1 VSLAGHDPERTRTAV
16 FDFCHF
22 AKGNHLVS
30 STAIAQRGY
39 SDAETSSARD
49 TEESGAMS
57 VFVRALA
64 FVLLSAVAVNAQSK
78 RDIHGFSTGMA
89 ISQVTEQAKGGRCTR
104 AYLCRIEGGDLELEF
119 QSYASP
125 KLVDRILFIFKSG
138 AESDEMVSNV
148 SKQFGGEPE
157 KIESKLF
164 GESIQKRRGGSS
176 SVVAKWDLGDELH
189 LRLGLSRGEPN
200 EYALELTNH
209 KLRSLDK
216 EAKIAADEAAKAEKK
231 ARLRATNPKP
241 KF

>member
-1 VSLAGHDPERTRTAV
+1 
-16 FDFCHF
+16 
-22 AKGNHLVS
+22 
-30 STAIAQRGY
+30 
-39 SDAETSSARD
+39 
-49 TEESGAMS
+49 MS
-57 VFVRALA
+57 IFVRALA
-64 FVLLSAVAVNAQSK
+64 FVLLSAVAVNAESK

-89 ISQVTEQAKGGRCTR
+89 ISQVSAQAKGRCTR
-104 AYLCRIEGGDLELEF
+104 AYLCQIEGGDLELEF
-119 QSYASP
+119 QSYATP

-138 AESDEMVSNV
+138 TESDDMVSNV
-148 SKQFGGEPE
+148 TKQFGGEPE

-164 GESIQKRRGGSS
+164 GESIPKRRGGSS

-231 ARLRATNPKP
+231 AKLRATNPKP